1 MNQKIS
7 NAPVI
12 GMIVAIMLLTISAGV
27 NIWLYNESRS
37 QFQHRDC
44 LPSLQGDYNCWT
56 KVARDAV
63 SQNRFAACYAI
74 AQAVRLEDIQRGFK
88 DTNQAKLHN
97 ELNECQFE
105 AEEND
110 LDIFDEWFNLEW
122 RGPFFP

>member
-12 GMIVAIMLLTISAGV
+12 GMIVAIMLLTLSVGV

-63 SQNRFAACYAI
+63 SQNRFAACFAI
-74 AQAVRLEDIQRGFK
+74 SLAVQLEDIQRGFK

-97 ELNECQFE
+97 ELGDCVGDASHYDHE
-105 AEEND
+105 
-110 LDIFDEWFNLEW
+110 IYKEWYKLEW
-122 RGPFFP
+122 RGPLFP